1 MDINYF
7 KYDRNF
13 YIYFEL
19 IEDKFYNNMFIICS
33 LLENLIKTHNTMG
46 SFLVLSSVPV
56 NTWYDETFLHIVVC
70 SDIHAL
76 KYIPEELKTS
86 EVIMNSLYLVPK
98 QEDFNEHRYFNR
110 YSYVIEYTPKVLWED
125 LDFVEKIKNEF
136 TKIKE
141 YVNVKNDIDKLLNL
155 IDTKVNKNKRGK
167 IIWKIKI

>member
-1 MDINYF
+1 
-7 KYDRNF
+7 
-13 YIYFEL
+13 
-19 IEDKFYNNMFIICS
+19 MFIICS

-56 NTWYDETFLHIVVC
+56 NTWYDETFLHNVVC

-141 YVNVKNDIDKLLNL
+141 YVNVKNDIDELLNL
-155 IDTKVNKNKRGK
+155 IDTKVNKK
-167 IIWKIKI
+167 